1 MRLCLRRS
9 ACRHCC
15 LREASYSGRRCR
27 CTRIGLINLLL
38 LSVCDSTSTLGVAK
52 FTAIHVALR
61 HIIKET
67 TDLTKT
73 KMFTKFTKPQEKKK
87 HKKTTKNISAF
98 SGSRRNPSPNP
109 NPQPFGQQATL
120 DDQFTQQHRVRT
132 KVRDG

>member
-67 TDLTKT
+67 